1 MIEIKKALPEQLDRL
16 IEIEQMVFPPE
27 EAAVKETFAYRM
39 EKYPYWFRS
48 AKIGDEIVGYI
59 CGICSKFMAGNIN
72 YVLVLYI
79 INLVMVSTDILL
91 YVRNR
96 KLDMDGAAQE
106 NFA

>member
-1 MIEIKKALPEQLDRL
+1 MAEFFETLMLVCFGLSWQIS
-16 IEIEQMVFPPE
+16 V
-27 EAAVKETFAYRM
+27 VKSYKSCTAQGKSLMFELAIF
-39 EKYPYWFRS
+39 
-48 AKIGDEIVGYI
+48 VGYI